1 MRYAVWR
8 YVCDV
13 YFCLY
18 FFFIVIIVITKQD
31 VGIDVDML
39 NYLYFDKSTVAE
51 FKKNSIG
58 IYED

>member
-1 MRYAVWR
+1 M
-8 YVCDV
+8 

-51 FKKNSIG
+51 FQKNSIG